1 MYLRRW
7 ACAWV
12 RDVAQARG
20 EGVEYPLFR
29 FAGAV
34 AMEVVELGFAS
45 GRTSGVLVGA
55 GLNIIDTGN
64 LFLSPSTHLNA
75 MVPGPAAVEFLFIIL
90 LKNPCSLACS
100 PSSADDAYS
109 PWRLP
114 RERFPEN
121 LPILRTT
128 SPARLN
134 LCLGMRESC
143 TSQVIRSEQP
153 SIIPNPPIHRS
164 DFRITACGLALLI
177 SRFTS
182 PVDSRRISV
191 IVSDGWRVYARTSIS
206 VFCKSGRY
214 DSVSETLLS
223 KEVDEV
229 FKSV

>member
-1 MYLRRW
+1 MYFRRW

-20 EGVEYPLFR
+20 EDVECPRFR
-29 FAGAV
+29 FAGV
-34 AMEVVELGFAS
+34 VVVEIARLGFVS
-45 GRTSGVLVGA
+45 GRTSRVLVGA
-55 GLNIIDTGN
+55 GLNTIDTGN

-75 MVPGPAAVEFLFIIL
+75 TVLGLVAAEFPLIML
-90 LKNPCSLACS
+90 LKNPCSSACS
-100 PSSADDAYS
+100 PSSADDTYS
-109 PWRLP
+109 PRLLL
-114 RERFPEN
+114 RARFPEN
-121 LPILRTT
+121 LPMLRTT

-164 DFRITACGLALLI
+164 DFKTTACGLALLM
-177 SRFTS
+177 SKFTN

-191 IVSDGWRVYARTSIS
+191 IVSDGWSVYAKTSMS

-214 DSVSETLLS
+214 DNVSETSLS
-223 KEVDEV
+223 NEVAEV
-229 FKSV
+229 FEFM

>member
-1 MYLRRW
+1 MYFRRW

-34 AMEVVELGFAS
+34 LEEVVWLGFAS
-45 GRTSGVLVGA
+45 GRTSGGLVGA
-55 GLNIIDTGN
+55 GLNTIDTGN
-64 LFLSPSTHLNA
+64 LFLFPSTHLNA
-75 MVPGPAAVEFLFIIL
+75 TVPGPVVVEFPFIML
-90 LKNPCSLACS
+90 LKNPCSSTCS

-109 PWRLP
+109 PRLLL
-114 RERFPEN
+114 RARFPEN

-143 TSQVIRSEQP
+143 TNQVIRSEQP

-164 DFRITACGLALLI
+164 DFRTTPCGLALLM

-191 IVSDGWRVYARTSIS
+191 IVSDGWSVYARTSMS

-214 DSVSETLLS
+214 DSVSETSLS
-223 KEVDEV
+223 NEIAEV
-229 FKSV
+229 FKST